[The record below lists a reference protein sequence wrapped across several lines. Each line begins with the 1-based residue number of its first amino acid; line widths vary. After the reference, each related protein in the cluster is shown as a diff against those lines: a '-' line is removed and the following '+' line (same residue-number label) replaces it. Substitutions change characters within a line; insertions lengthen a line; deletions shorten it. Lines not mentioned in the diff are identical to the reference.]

1 MEGGQ
6 GGGRQ
11 PQRAGVQG
19 GQGAPAAGVRGTRR
33 QAPGRRRPRTGGARK
48 AQTVGPWPYGS
59 VRLQRG
65 TGGQLEY
72 GLRAG
77 RSPGES
83 VPAFVVVALAPPA
96 FRRTQP
102 LGGPD
107 GNRNRQVVQ

>member
-19 GQGAPAAGVRGTRR
+19 GQGAPAARVRRTRR
-33 QAPGRRRPRTGGARK
+33 QAPGRRRSRTGGARK
-48 AQTVGPWPYGS
+48 AQTVGLWPYG
-59 VRLQRG
+59 VGALATRG

-72 GLRAG
+72 GDRAG

-107 GNRNRQVVQ
+107 GNRNR